1 MKILQGT
8 RLYSSLTGTCPVCQ
22 KDHMYEYPNA
32 YKLSKTLVVKEN
44 CDHCF
49 FRFRLEPSFFF
60 GAMYVSYGIG
70 VALAIATFVI
80 THFLLGLDKLYIMI
94 AITVVLFA
102 LMPIIQR
109 LSRNIW
115 LNLFVGYDA
124 KKASNTREQNK
135 KELPPRPLRN

>member
-8 RLYSSLTGTCPVCQ
+8 RLYSMLTGTCPVCQ
-22 KDHMYEYPNA
+22 KDHMYENQNA
-32 YKLSKTLVVKEN
+32 YKLSKTLAVKDH

-60 GAMYVSYGIG
+60 GAMYVSYGLG
-70 VALAIATFVI
+70 VAVAMATFAV
-80 THFLLGLDKLYIMI
+80 TFFLLGWDKLAIMI
-94 AITVVLFA
+94 AISIVLFA

-115 LNLFVGYDA
+115 LGIFVGYDA
-124 KKASNTREQNK
+124 KKASNTQEQNS
-135 KELPPRPLRN
+135 KEVPRRPI